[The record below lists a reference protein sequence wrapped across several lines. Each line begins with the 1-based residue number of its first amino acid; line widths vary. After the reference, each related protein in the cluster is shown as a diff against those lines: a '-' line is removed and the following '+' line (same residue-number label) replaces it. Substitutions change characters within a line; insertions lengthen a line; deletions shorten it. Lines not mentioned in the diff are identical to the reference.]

1 MLKILLEI
9 IIPILGFI
17 FVIIQTFYLVKG
29 QNGKKST
36 VNENKE
42 EKKARN
48 TQRGALSISNITRL
62 IRKPF
67 LGPFDGE
74 KR

>member
-42 EKKARN
+42 EKNRVPE
-48 TQRGALSISNITRL
+48 RGALSISNITRL